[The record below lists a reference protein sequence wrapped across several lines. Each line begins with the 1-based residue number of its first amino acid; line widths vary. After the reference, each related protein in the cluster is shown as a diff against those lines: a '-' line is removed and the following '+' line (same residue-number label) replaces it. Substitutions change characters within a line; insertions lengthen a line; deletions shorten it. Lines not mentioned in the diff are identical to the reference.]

1 MENFKLKVFRSVAKN
16 LSFTK
21 AANELFISQPAI
33 TKNIHSLESELGLR
47 LFNRKGNKIYLTDE
61 GLVLLEH
68 SEKLFSLQLKLEDDL
83 NSFKDI
89 PTGSF
94 RLGASTTIA
103 QYVIPPVLSIFH
115 KRFKDVKLSLLTG
128 NTEQIAEA
136 LLKGE
141 IDLGIVEGKIK
152 SKDIHYSKFI
162 SDELVAAASS
172 KNQLININEI
182 SLEKLTLLPLVLR
195 ERGSGTLEVIEH
207 AFKSRK
213 IKLSGL
219 NVRMYLGSTEAIKL
233 YLEHDDCV
241 GFVSI
246 RALEKEL
253 IAGSHRIIKI
263 KNFQIKR
270 ILEFITPQGLKPTR
284 IATQFIRFAK
294 DYYNQKL

>member
-1 MENFKLKVFRSVAKN
+1 MENFRLKVFRSVAKN

-21 AANELFISQPAI
+21 AANELFITQPAI
-33 TKNIHSLESELGLR
+33 TKNIHALENELGLR
-47 LFNRKGNKIYLTDE
+47 LFNRKGNKIFLTDE

-68 SEKLFSLQLKLEDDL
+68 AEKLFDLQLKLEDDL
-83 NSFKDI
+83 NRFKEN

-103 QYVIPPVLSIFH
+103 QYVIPPVLSKFH
-115 KRFKDVKLSLLTG
+115 KKFNDVKLSLPTG
-128 NTEQIAEA
+128 NSEQIADS

-152 SKDIHYSKFI
+152 SRDIHYSRFI
-162 SDELVAAASS
+162 SDELVAATSFD
-172 KNQLININEI
+172 NQLIRTNEI
-182 SLEKLTLLPLVLR
+182 SLEKLASLPLVLR

-207 AFKSRK
+207 ALKSK
-213 IKLSGL
+213 NIKLSDL
-219 NVRMYLGSTEAIKL
+219 NVRMYLGSTEAIKVF
-233 YLEHDDCV
+233 LEHDDCI

-253 IAGSHRIIKI
+253 KVGSHKIVRI

-270 ILEFITPQGLKPTR
+270 IFNFITPQGLKPTK
-284 IATQFIRFAK
+284 IASQFIKFAK
-294 DYYNQKL
+294 EYYNQKL